1 MGNNTYIEADL
12 NISAPKTVEA
22 YIATKPKKLTAEVQF
37 SSGGGTNNLLVGTTA
52 EWNSQ
57 THLIARK
64 NIVYVYSDHEHD
76 SLGNPIAAFKVGDGL
91 TYLIDLPFND
101 DLWMEHINDTTVH
114 ITDAEREFW
123 NNKVTAYLNAQDLE
137 ELILTKN

>member
-1 MGNNTYIEADL
+1 MGNKYIEADL
-12 NISAPKTVEA
+12 NTSTPKTVEA
-22 YIATKPKKLTAEVQF
+22 YIARKPKSLTAEVQF

-57 THLIARK
+57 THLIGRRD
-64 NIVYVYSDHEHD
+64 IVYVYTDHEHD
-76 SLGNPIAAFKVGDGL
+76 SQGNPIPAFKVGDGL

-101 DLWMEHINDTTVH
+101 DLWLEHIHDTTIHV
-114 ITDAEREFW
+114 TEADKEFW

-137 ELILTKN
+137 DLILTKN